1 MTNIAIMEPQIRNK
15 DEISKI
21 HASQLLSHEKTL
33 KKMMSE
39 FGTFLEAVDILSDT
53 LKMTEPEKISMDSIE
68 SYKASRDHLQDYIE
82 CIDLTYKDIGDCLI
96 HIYGNFSDE
105 YKNYRLCEKSI
116 EALA

>member
-33 KKMMSE
+33 KKIMCE
-39 FGTFLEAVDILSDT
+39 FGAFLEAVDLFSDI
-53 LKMTEPEKISMDSIE
+53 LKMTEPDKVSKESIDSYID
-68 SYKASRDHLQDYIE
+68 SRNHLQTFIE

-116 EALA
+116 EE